1 MDRSPEQSPE
11 RRLGS
16 VPPNPRRASRPHTL
30 LTAFALL
37 AVLLFSPP
45 AFAQQ
50 PKKPRKPPP
59 VEIVKID
66 LGWGGSSLAADRWQP
81 ATVWITSQEKS
92 FTGQLILACQ
102 QDGIQKANIYVGPVS
117 TTPGQVTPVE
127 ITFSPST
134 ATQNITFTLENGSY
148 RTSVRYAQN
157 PVGNDQPLPRIGLGQ
172 VGQII
177 VLGETSGGRAV
188 SERSSILNPN
198 PNQFQSPPTT
208 QTYDEARVFEQM
220 MPAAVPL
227 VRMPTAWAAYESAD
241 IVVCDEEDLA
251 KADPR
256 ARAALATWVRS
267 GGRLVMRLDPVGSQ
281 WPELLSEE
289 SPCVLAGNQ
298 QVLTFDTA
306 LSSLLPRMATTTLK
320 ARTLALT
327 PAGRSQGWKPLFPVT
342 AEDGSGSG
350 SLVAYGPCGLGMV
363 TLIAFEPSAVS
374 PLIDDE
380 SIKKVWRTAVAP
392 ILPPHARRGGFEHQN
407 MWFGEMGDHETLGAI
422 NSSLDSIA
430 SVPPI
435 GTGVFWAIC
444 MCMLTL
450 ALLLGPIDAKVLKR
464 RGLSQHSWFT
474 ALCWITLA
482 GLAAVLAPR
491 VMRSAE
497 SRATRLVFSDTLCDS
512 PGQPYQTAHY
522 ALTGVFAGKP
532 FSYSLTD
539 QQAGSWLKGVSAA
552 PGYYRPDN
560 LLTLPDLNLGIQ
572 SDDAGTRAAWSPE
585 IDIPQWSFRTVSD
598 AAPVSVPAVNNI
610 GAAVVKVN
618 GLDVVRLTNVPA
630 GVTVSEM
637 WLGRG
642 TDWYKVDPQGTPLD
656 NQRDFQYSISRG
668 ASHVEC
674 AAWLRPDGNPTIHS
688 YVTPEGSPAS
698 LPWVRERA
706 QAVDTRLATGR
717 WACVC
722 VKLEGLAPNLTI
734 QGVKGLAIKQTTMLR
749 LMTPLETE

>member
-1 MDRSPEQSPE
+1 MSNHAEQSPE
-11 RRLGS
+11 RKLGS
-16 VPPNPRRASRPHTL
+16 FPPTLRSRPHPFLTALALLTTL
-30 LTAFALL
+30 LLSASAL
-37 AVLLFSPP
+37 
-45 AFAQQ
+45 AQQ

-59 VEIVKID
+59 VEIVNVD

-92 FTGQLILACQ
+92 FTGQLVLACQ
-102 QDGIQKANIYVGPVS
+102 QDGIQKSNIYVGPVS

-134 ATQNITFTLENGSY
+134 ATKNITFTLENGSY

-157 PVGNDQPLPRIGLGQ
+157 PVGGDQPLPRIGLGQ
-172 VGQII
+172 IGQII
-177 VLGETSGGRAV
+177 FLGETSGAKAV
-188 SERSSILNPN
+188 SEQSSILNPK
-198 PNQFQSPPTT
+198 PTQFQPPPTT
-208 QTYDEARVFEQM
+208 PTYDEARVFEQM
-220 MPAAVPL
+220 MPATVPL

-241 IVVCDEEDLA
+241 IVVCDEEDLL

-267 GGRLVMRLDPVGSQ
+267 GGRLVMRLDPVGSA
-281 WPELLSEE
+281 WPELLAAET
-289 SPCVLAGNQ
+289 PCVLAGTQ
-298 QVLTFDTA
+298 QVLTFSTELA
-306 LSSLLPRMATTTLK
+306 SLLPRMATTTLK
-320 ARTLALT
+320 ARAFTLT
-327 PAGRSQGWKPLFPVT
+327 PAGQSQGWKPLFPVT

-350 SLVAYGPCGLGMV
+350 SLVVYGPCGLGMV
-363 TLIAFEPSAVS
+363 TLLAFEPGSIS
-374 PLIDDE
+374 PLVDDE
-380 SIKKVWRTAVAP
+380 SIKKVWRTAIAP
-392 ILPPHARRGGFEHQN
+392 ILPPHARRGGFEQQN
-407 MWFGEMGDHETLGAI
+407 MWYGEMGDHETLGAI

-444 MCMLTL
+444 MCMLAL
-450 ALLLGPIDAKVLKR
+450 ALLLGPVDAKLLKR
-464 RGLSQHSWFT
+464 KGLSQHSWFT

-482 GLAAVLAPR
+482 GLAAILAPR

-497 SRATRLVFSDTLCDS
+497 SRATRLVFSDTLCDAQ
-512 PGQPYQTAHY
+512 GQPVSTAHY

-539 QQAGSWLKGVSAA
+539 QHDGSWLKGVSAA
-552 PGYYRPDN
+552 TGYYTDDN

-572 SDDAGTRAAWSPE
+572 TDDAGTRAAWSPE

-598 AAPVSVPAVNNI
+598 AAPVAAPTTANNI
-610 GAAVVKVN
+610 GASVVKEN
-618 GLDVVRLTNVPA
+618 GRDVVRLTNLPA

-642 TDWYKVDPQGTPLD
+642 TDWFKVDPQGTPLD
-656 NQRDFQYSISRG
+656 NQRDVQFSISRG
-668 ASHVEC
+668 ASHMEC
-674 AAWLRPDGNPTIHS
+674 AAWIRPDANPTNIS

-706 QAVDTRLATGR
+706 EAVDARLASGR

-722 VKLEGLAPNLTI
+722 VKLEGLPPNLTI
-734 QGVKGLAIKQTTMLR
+734 QGVKGLALKQTTMLR
-749 LMTPLETE
+749 LLTPLETE